1 MEMRFP
7 EMKNAL
13 LDFFHFHIFHHFYKM
28 NFSYC
33 VNNRFQAYQDGD
45 IIFNQFITKKD
56 IHVILQCNN
65 QDKSMLAFEKKK
77 DDKYFAITKF
87 DYVKENRLLIGENGD
102 RWEGNSNKNSP
113 YGFGKLFDDDGALV
127 YEGFMYDG
135 KKVCYGIEYFSDV
148 YSVDYCGYFLNDKR
162 HGFGKTFDR
171 NKNLLYEG
179 DWMDGNN
186 DIQSIV
192 HIVDNCENLD
202 LIHKRIEEL
211 VIGKKCFNSLN
222 KFCFENSHVL
232 RKLIIGKNSFKN
244 VNTFKMID
252 CGNVEEVIFGKYS
265 FYNEEKGLV
274 EFRNCE
280 KLKRIVFENYVF
292 RNFKGKFYLESI

>member
-1 MEMRFP
+1 
-7 EMKNAL
+7 
-13 LDFFHFHIFHHFYKM
+13 M

-33 VNNRFQAYQDGD
+33 VDNHVQVYQDGNT
-45 IIFNQFITKKD
+45 IFSQFVTGTGL
-56 IHVILQCNN
+56 HAILQCNN

-87 DYVKENRLLIGENGD
+87 DYVKENRVLIGENGD

-113 YGFGKLFDDDGALV
+113 YGFGKLYDDDGALV

-148 YSVDYCGYFLNDKR
+148 YSVDYCGCFLNDKR

-179 DWMDGNN
+179 EWMDGNN

-192 HIVDNCENLD
+192 QIADNCENLD
-202 LIHKRIEEL
+202 LIYKRIEEL
-211 VIGKKCFNSLN
+211 VIGDNCYKKV
-222 KFCFENSHVL
+222 KTICFENSHVL

-252 CGNVEEVIFGKYS
+252 CGNVEEVIFGEGS
-265 FYNEEKGLV
+265 FCNVEKLV
-274 EFRNCE
+274 EGANNEKKLNSIIMFSDCE
-280 KLKRIVFENYVF
+280 KLTNLVFEDYAF
-292 RNFKGKFYLESI
+292 ADFEGLFTIESI

>member
-1 MEMRFP
+1 
-7 EMKNAL
+7 
-13 LDFFHFHIFHHFYKM
+13 M
-28 NFSYC
+28 NFSYY
-33 VNNRFQAYQDGD
+33 VDNRLQVYQDGD
-45 IIFNQFITKKD
+45 TIFSQFITEKD
-56 IHVILQCNN
+56 IHIILQCNN

-87 DYVKENRLLIGENGD
+87 DYVKENRVLIGENGA
-102 RWEGNSNKNSP
+102 RWEGNSNINSP
-113 YGFGKLFDDDGALV
+113 CGFGKLYDDVGALV

-135 KKVCYGIEYFSDV
+135 RKVCYGTEYFSDV
-148 YSVDYCGYFLNDKR
+148 YSVDYCGCFLNDKR

-179 DWMDGNN
+179 EWMDGNN

-192 HIVDNCENLD
+192 QIADNCENLD

-211 VIGKKCFNSLN
+211 VIGDNCYKKV
-222 KFCFENSHVL
+222 KTICFENSHVL

-252 CGNVEEVIFGKYS
+252 CGSVEEVIFSEGS
-265 FYNEEKGLV
+265 FFNEEEGLV
-274 EFRNCE
+274 EFRNC
-280 KLKRIVFENYVF
+280 
-292 RNFKGKFYLESI
+292 